1 MKSVVLLAASLLALS
16 ALADPGEQGEKP
28 DHPSIDVTVT
38 NGQVAVSEE
47 ETTTSEG
54 EGALVWRLAQGQYV
68 FAANGIAIDSHG
80 KHACNLSHDG
90 HSVRCSKRGHIKG
103 ERYKYSVN
111 VEDAST
117 HQALPPLDPW
127 IVNG

>member
-16 ALADPGEQGEKP
+16 ALAEPGDKP
-28 DHPSIDVTVT
+28 DHPSIDVTIT
-38 NGQVAVSEE
+38 NGQVGVSED

-54 EGALVWRLAQGQYV
+54 EGALVWRLSQSEYA
-68 FAANGIAIDSHG
+68 FTANGIAINSHG
-80 KHACNLSHDG
+80 RHSCRVSQDA
-90 HSVRCSKRGHIKG
+90 HSVRCVKNGHIKG
-103 ERYKYSVN
+103 ERYKYSVS